1 MRIVLL
7 GAPGAGKGTQ
17 ADTIVMAF
25 GLVHIA
31 SGDLFREVARR
42 DTGLGNLVRSYMDRG
57 ALVPDEITVRM
68 VLDRIS
74 GHDCQGGF
82 ILDGFPRTIEQ
93 ALALDEALGERKMAL
108 DKIVYINISPEELRR
123 RLGGRW
129 VCHRCLAVYHIV
141 NSPPKVAGK
150 CDKCGGELYQRD
162 DDTADTVKK
171 RIDVYFKQTAPLI
184 EYYRRTGKFLEVN
197 GEQQIEKVGEDILKA
212 LGRRHS
218 T

>member
-17 ADTIVMAF
+17 ADTIIRAF

-31 SGDLFREVARR
+31 SGDLFREVARKG
-42 DTGLGNLVRSYMDRG
+42 TELGNLVRSYMDRG

-74 GHDCQGGF
+74 GHDCKGGF
-82 ILDGFPRTIEQ
+82 IFDGFPRTMEQ
-93 ALALDEALGERKMAL
+93 AQALDEALGERKRAL
-108 DKIVYINISPEELRR
+108 DKIVYINVSPEELRR

-129 VCHRCLAVYHIV
+129 ICRKCQAVYHIV

-150 CDKCGGELYQRD
+150 CDKCGGKLYQRD

-171 RIDVYFKQTAPLI
+171 RIGVYFKQTAPLI
-184 EYYRRTGKFLEVN
+184 EYYRRTGKLLEVN

-212 LGRRHS
+212 LGHRHS
-218 T
+218 K